1 MPPRLAKG
9 AGRKG
14 IAKFRRFPAAG
25 RESCDLNCTGR
36 GPSLAGYRRTYGE
49 NERSMRRKFEALF
62 AGLGWRRV
70 RALSVRVPVE

>member
-9 AGRKG
+9 AGWKG
-14 IAKFRRFPAAG
+14 VAKFRRFPAAG

-49 NERSMRRKFEALF
+49 DEQSMRRKPFYLAYDPQWPDGAEGIAD
-62 AGLGWRRV
+62 
-70 RALSVRVPVE
+70 